1 MGQVLEDQLC
11 LKIEQAV
18 SCTVFPLCL
27 LQQQQKGQGGRRKKK
42 KKKVSRLAGSL
53 DILPAWFGTVSPSLV
68 SVRERNAVMKQGSLP
83 TPRTFQPL
91 STRLFPC
98 WGWTRFLL
106 FSMTSP
112 AWLLV
117 VWWIKGHSCFNWL
130 DFQLINSQVV
140 FAALLALDSPYGICN
155 KKIPFSKWNSHKTR
169 GANTQEVCYAESA
182 AKWTTY
188 TCSLIFQLQYFL
200 VLLFWQLP

>member
-1 MGQVLEDQLC
+1 MHRFSSVPIAATTKRARGKKE
-11 LKIEQAV
+11 K
-18 SCTVFPLCL
+18 
-27 LQQQQKGQGGRRKKK
+27 KKK

-53 DILPAWFGTVSPSLV
+53 DILPAWFRTVSPSLV

-83 TPRTFQPL
+83 TPQTFQPL

-106 FSMTSP
+106 FSMPSP

-155 KKIPFSKWNSHKTR
+155 KKIPFLSASEIATKPEELTPKR
-169 GANTQEVCYAESA
+169 CATQKV
-182 AKWTTY
+182 
-188 TCSLIFQLQYFL
+188 LQDEQHTL
-200 VLLFWQLP
+200 AH